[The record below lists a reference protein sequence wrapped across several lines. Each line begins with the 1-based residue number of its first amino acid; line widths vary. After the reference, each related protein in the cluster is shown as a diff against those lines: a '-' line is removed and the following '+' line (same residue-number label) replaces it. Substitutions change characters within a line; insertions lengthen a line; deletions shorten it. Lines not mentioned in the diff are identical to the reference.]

1 MVVVVVAVVRSWRE
15 ELSMAHNHRNYHS
28 LFDAVCCIAPAVRFY
43 TVVSSSLSLSRSV
56 YFFFPP
62 DKISRDNN
70 LSPSTKC
77 IIKPID
83 VTATAGTPSETD
95 G

>member
-1 MVVVVVAVVRSWRE
+1 
-15 ELSMAHNHRNYHS
+15 MAHNRRNYHS
-28 LFDAVCCIAPAVRFY
+28 LFGAVCCIAPAVRFY
-43 TVVSSSLSLSRSV
+43 TVVSSSLSLLPST
-56 YFFFPP
+56 FFFFP
-62 DKISRDNN
+62 DKISWDNN

-77 IIKPID
+77 IIEPID